1 MNLKDSGGMA
11 KLPGDMLVYERR
23 LWKRGWELVAGVD
36 EVGRGPLAGPVVAA
50 CVILPKNVS
59 LPGVDDSKKL
69 TKIKREKLF
78 EQIMNEAIGVG
89 IGIVREKRIDRLN
102 ILNASLKAMWNAVK
116 RLKTSPQLVLV
127 DGNQKIPNLP
137 FPQLPIV
144 KGDSKSILIASAS
157 IVAKVTRDK
166 IMLNYHK
173 KYPQFCF
180 ADNKGYSTKSHLE
193 ALKEF
198 GPCKIHRRSFKIIKL
213 LDTNQMAFGI
223 MESCNKA

>member
-1 MNLKDSGGMA
+1 MDCKGSGRMA
-11 KLPGDMLVYERR
+11 KLPEDMLAYEKK
-23 LWKRGWELVAGVD
+23 LWRQGWKLVAGVD

-50 CVILPKNVS
+50 CVILPKNFL

-78 EQIMNEAIGVG
+78 EQIMDDAIDVG
-89 IGIVREKRIDRLN
+89 IGIVHEKTIDRLN
-102 ILNASLKAMWNAVK
+102 ILNASLKAMWKAVK
-116 RLKTSPQLVLV
+116 GLKASPQLVLV

-137 FPQLPIV
+137 LPQMPIV
-144 KGDSKSILIASAS
+144 KGDSKSISIASAS

-166 IMLNYHK
+166 IMLNYHR

-180 ADNKGYSTKSHLE
+180 ADNKGYCTKSHLE
-193 ALKEF
+193 ALTTF

-213 LDTNQMAFGI
+213 LETNQMAFGI
-223 MESCNKA
+223 MES